1 MGVDHLTGEERNMN
15 PIQQVKDWAKD
26 IVDLALVLI
35 AFGVVVYIIFGP
47 DQGWYFST
55 ITQNLIAFINEIG
68 SNSLAGIIALFVIIW
83 CFAKRN

>member
-1 MGVDHLTGEERNMN
+1 MN
-15 PIQQVKDWAKD
+15 PIQTVKDWAKD

-47 DQGWYFST
+47 EQGWYLST